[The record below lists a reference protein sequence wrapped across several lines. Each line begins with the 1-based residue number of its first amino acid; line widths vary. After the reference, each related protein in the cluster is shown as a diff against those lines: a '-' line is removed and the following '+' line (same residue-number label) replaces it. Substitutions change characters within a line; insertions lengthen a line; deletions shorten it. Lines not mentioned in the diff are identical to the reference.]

1 MTIKE
6 LRDLLEQ
13 YPNDAEVFIVQ
24 EREPGK
30 FAGKMMDVG
39 LSWVVDQDS
48 AEGVLCLYPK
58 LELE

>member
-13 YPNDAEVFIVQ
+13 YPNEAKVYVVQ

-30 FAGKMMDVG
+30 LTGKMMGVG
-39 LSWVVDQDS
+39 TSWVIDQDTAIGS
-48 AEGVLCLYPK
+48 LCIWPK
-58 LELE
+58 SPVN